1 MVEKLKSNP
10 SNTEGEPSLEES
22 KPSNEWWRAPSF
34 IGICRTGKKRT
45 RTTQIFCIT
54 LLLVLKGRR
63 EKNGQQSILIE
74 CAKQY

>member
-34 IGICRTGKKRT
+34 IGICPMVRSGLGPLRYLLPGKTGAQRIRGLET
-45 RTTQIFCIT
+45 VNSPF
-54 LLLVLKGRR
+54 
-63 EKNGQQSILIE
+63 
-74 CAKQY
+74 